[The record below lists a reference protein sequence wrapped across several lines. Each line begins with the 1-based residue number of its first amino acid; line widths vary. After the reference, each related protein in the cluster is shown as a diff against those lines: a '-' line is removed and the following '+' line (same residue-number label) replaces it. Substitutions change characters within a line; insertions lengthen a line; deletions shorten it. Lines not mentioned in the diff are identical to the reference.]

1 VRQALHRQLH
11 GLRNA
16 EQLLDQRVAF
26 IVKFAGIDKGFRVKD
41 KAIICI
47 EESNL
52 AAQLFQALFPA
63 PVYIGN

>member
-1 VRQALHRQLH
+1 M
-11 GLRNA
+11 
-16 EQLLDQRVAF
+16 AF
-26 IVKFAGIDKGFRVKD
+26 FIKFAGIDKGFRVKD